1 MCLTR
6 DFAPFNRFLHSCGVL
21 PSYGRSLLS
30 AGAGEVPQSP
40 ENELPD
46 DHAGAMV
53 ASARSRA
60 SRGKMYSRFADALPL
75 PHKGKR
81 GLRLYSPDP
90 QSDRTI
96 RDVENADAE
105 GGGSARPM
113 RTP

>member
-1 MCLTR
+1 VEY
-6 DFAPFNRFLHSCGVL
+6 SCRV
-21 PSYGRSLLS
+21 GRSLLS
-30 AGAGEVPQSP
+30 VVRGKCHSHPRNVPS
-40 ENELPD
+40 D
-46 DHAGAMV
+46 DHAGVMV
-53 ASARSRA
+53 ASEGTRA
-60 SRGKMYSRFADALPL
+60 SRGKMYSRFALECPL

-81 GLRLYSPDP
+81 GLPLYSPDP